1 MNQRDPNK
9 FINYGIM
16 VIFGYYI
23 ISSLIDY
30 LIFGVIALMVF
41 QVYQS
46 YQRHK

>member
-1 MNQRDPNK
+1 MNQRELNK
-9 FINYGIM
+9 FIGYGIM

-23 ISSLIDY
+23 ISALIDY
-30 LIFGVIALMVF
+30 LIFGVIAMIMF

>member
-1 MNQRDPNK
+1 MNQRDLNK
-9 FINYGIM
+9 FIGYGIM

-30 LIFGVIALMVF
+30 LIFGVFVMIMF
-41 QVYQS
+41 RVYES